1 MASVLDYASPQPR
14 TKSRVSYHHKPSV
27 GNYHFGQIH
36 PMKPHRLALTNSL
49 VLSYGLHEKMTV
61 YSPRAATKAELAM
74 FHTPEYVDFLS
85 KVTPENATTIDE
97 STRRIHNIASD
108 NGNNGDCPTFAGIYE
123 FCSTYTGSSL
133 SAART
138 LLNGSSDIAINWSG
152 GLHHAQKNE
161 ASGFCYVNDIVIAIL
176 YLLRLHARVLYID
189 IDIHHGDGVQN
200 AFWTTDRV
208 MTLSFHKFS
217 PANREY
223 FFPGTGSLSETGE
236 RKGSHYSLNF
246 PLQDGITDDSYLEI
260 FKNVTNAVV
269 KSYRPSSIV
278 LQCGADSLG
287 SDRLGR
293 FSLSI
298 QGHAAAVKHIKSMQ
312 LPLLI
317 LGGGG
322 YTLKNV
328 ARCWTAET
336 AVICDEQVS
345 SELPETPYHAFFGP
359 DFSLYP
365 LLKPR
370 FEDQNTKKYL
380 NDVQS
385 KIMEELRYL
394 DHAPN
399 VMMDWTPDMFDDER
413 DEAREDEVEEAL
425 KDRRTGAVE
434 SAMQGEVRRRG
445 LV

>member
-1 MASVLDYASPQPR
+1 
-14 TKSRVSYHHKPSV
+14 
-27 GNYHFGQIH
+27 
-36 PMKPHRLALTNSL
+36 
-49 VLSYGLHEKMTV
+49 
-61 YSPRAATKAELAM
+61 M

-85 KVTPENATTIDE
+85 KVTPENASSIDE
-97 STRRIHNIASD
+97 ASRRLHNIASD

-123 FCSTYTGSSL
+123 FCSSYTGSSL

-138 LLNGSSDIAINWSG
+138 LLNESSEIAINWSG

-176 YLLRLHARVLYID
+176 YLLRLHPRVLYID

-217 PANREY
+217 PPEREY
-223 FFPGTGSLSETGE
+223 FFPGTGSLNETGE

-260 FKNVTNAVV
+260 FRNVTNATV
-269 KSYRPSSIV
+269 KSYRPSAIV

-298 QGHAAAVKHIKSMQ
+298 QGHASAVKHIKSMGI
-312 LPLLI
+312 PLLI

-336 AVICDEQVS
+336 AVLCDEKVS
-345 SELPETPYHAFFGP
+345 STLPVTPYHDFFGP
-359 DFSLYP
+359 DYSLYP
-365 LLKPR
+365 SLKPR

-380 NDVQS
+380 NDVQA
-385 KIMEELRYL
+385 KLMEELRYL
-394 DHAPN
+394 QHAPN
-399 VMMDWTPDMFDDER
+399 VTMDWTPDMFDDE
-413 DEAREDEVEEAL
+413 EDEKRKEEVEDAL
-425 KDRRTGAVE
+425 NDRRLGHSSE
-434 SAMQGEVRRRG
+434 SAVTGEGRRRG
-445 LV
+445 LI

>member
-1 MASVLDYASPQPR
+1 MESVLDYAAL
-14 TKSRVSYHHKPSV
+14 KSRSKSKVSYHHSPSV

-36 PMKPHRLALTNSL
+36 PMKPHRLTLTNCL
-49 VLSYGLHEKMTV
+49 VMSYGLHEKMTV
-61 YSPRAATKAELAM
+61 YSPRPATKSELAM
-74 FHTPEYVDFLS
+74 FHTEEYVDFLS
-85 KVTPENATTIDE
+85 KVTPENASSIDE
-97 STRRIHNIASD
+97 ATRRLHNVASD

-138 LLNGSSDIAINWSG
+138 LLNESSEIAINWSG

-176 YLLRLHARVLYID
+176 YLLRLHSRVLYID

-208 MTLSFHKFS
+208 MTLSFHKFAPS
-217 PANREY
+217 TREY
-223 FFPGTGSLSETGE
+223 FFPGTGSLNETGE
-236 RKGSHYSLNF
+236 RQGSHYSLNF
-246 PLQDGITDDSYLEI
+246 PLQDGITDESYLEI
-260 FKNVTNAVV
+260 FKNITNAVIA
-269 KSYRPSSIV
+269 SYRPSCIV

-298 QGHAAAVKHIKSMQ
+298 QGHAAAVNHIKSHS

-336 AVICDEQVS
+336 AILCDTQVS
-345 SELPETPYHAFFGP
+345 AKLPETPYHNFFGP
-359 DFSLYP
+359 DYSLYP

-380 NDVQS
+380 NGVQS
-385 KIMEELRYL
+385 KIMDQLRYL
-394 DHAPN
+394 NHAPN
-399 VMMDWTPDMFDDER
+399 VMMDWTPDMFDD
-413 DEAREDEVEEAL
+413 DEDQARQEEVDEAL
-425 KDRRTGAVE
+425 KDRRTGTLDSAVT
-434 SAMQGEVRRRG
+434 GEGRRRG
-445 LV
+445 LI